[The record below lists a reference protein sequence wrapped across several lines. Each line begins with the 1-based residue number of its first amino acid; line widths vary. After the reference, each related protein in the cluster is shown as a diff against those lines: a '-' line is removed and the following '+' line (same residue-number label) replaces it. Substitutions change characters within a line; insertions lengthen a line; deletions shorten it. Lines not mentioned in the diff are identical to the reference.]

1 MMLANF
7 LTSPWTTPELLMTR
21 LDRVVMGAEIL
32 VALLLVLVLFATFPT
47 RRT

>member
-7 LTSPWTTPELLMTR
+7 LTSPWTTPELTR